1 MGGFSSQGWDR
12 VGIGWSPM
20 SSAECLRDSVLP
32 FVKRALW
39 AGMHYPLHDLLK
51 KAVGKQAFAVNAPQ
65 IGNPDRQQATAL
77 NLFKNFEGGSQL
89 LLWGYHMVRLVR
101 SFLLRVIISLWR
113 RVIISLSCYP
123 GHR

>member
-1 MGGFSSQGWDR
+1 MNARQIGNPDR
-12 VGIGWSPM
+12 QQ
-20 SSAECLRDSVLP
+20 AT
-32 FVKRALW
+32 ALNLFK
-39 AGMHYPLHDLLK
+39 HYPLHDLLK
-51 KAVGKQAFAVNAPQ
+51 KAVGKQAFAVNARQ